1 MCYGVH
7 ICVHFIAILWP
18 VTDAILVPPFPMSA
32 LLCAAARAAH
42 LLVDGEP
49 HVFTDS
55 VAGLLLGP
63 DGEEAIGYHLAHPDH
78 PLLSAGRA
86 EVTSRS
92 RFAEDLLAA
101 SGARQY
107 AVVGAGLD
115 TYAYRHPDQA
125 VRVFEV
131 DRPATQ
137 ELKRAALERAGMT
150 GPVTFVGADLAVV
163 PLGEALRGAGADPRQ
178 PLFVAALGLVMYL
191 TVDEL
196 TGLLAQ
202 VAAWPGGAHLALDF
216 LRPPDD
222 ESARAYSEAVGSS
235 VAAAGEPWR
244 SRLTLDEAVD
254 LAVAAGFPRAA
265 ATTPRDG
272 LPAALWDRTDH
283 LRPGSTSGFLHATT
297 APA

>member
-1 MCYGVH
+1 MTEP
-7 ICVHFIAILWP
+7 IL
-18 VTDAILVPPFPMSA
+18 APPFPTSA

-55 VAGLLLGP
+55 VAARLLGP
-63 DGEEAIGYHLAHPDH
+63 DGEEAIGYHLAYPGH
-78 PLLSAGRA
+78 PLLKAGRA

-92 RFAEDLLAA
+92 RFAEDVLAS

-115 TYAYRHPDQA
+115 TYAYRDPGQG

-137 ELKRAALERAGMT
+137 ELKRAALARAGLT
-150 GPVTFVGADLAVV
+150 GPVTFVGADLAVT
-163 PLGEALRGAGADPRQ
+163 PLGEALAAAGAHPGE
-178 PLFVAALGLVMYL
+178 PLVVAALGLAMYL

-196 TGLLAQ
+196 AAMLTT
-202 VAAWPGGAHLALDF
+202 VAAWPGGAQIALDF
-216 LRPPDD
+216 LRPPDG
-222 ESARAYSEAVGSS
+222 EAARAYSEAVGSS

-244 SRLTLDEAVD
+244 SRLSLDEAAG
-254 LAVAAGFPRAA
+254 LAVAAGFPRAH
-265 ATTPRDG
+265 ATTPRDA
-272 LPAALWDRTDH
+272 LPAALWERTDG
-283 LRPGSTSGFLHATT
+283 LRPGGTSGFLHASTR
-297 APA
+297 PLPG